1 MALVYVYAHGSPWL
15 VYSYVRTLL
24 SAWVLPAAA
33 EGPNR
38 ICTPSERHHPV
49 AASKPHQTSSL
60 VSVFTSEGNRL
71 AGRRR
76 ASPGARSHRS
86 GRRARG
92 RDRRGARR
100 LWRTMSGCDCTDC
113 SEFNRPHCRRASL
126 RARLCPWPAG
136 STRFEPDPRLPL
148 PGECVS
154 SARICR
160 WRVRISRVSAS
171 LLSQLQ
177 GGLAGPFRSQR
188 SQSSTYCRRL
198 GLFFLALELFLPLL
212 AAGAGAGASGSVL
225 MPTLSGLS
233 PMATRSPGVG
243 LRSVGGSGVVPS

>member
-1 MALVYVYAHGSPWL
+1 MLIVPDCGIDRKRIICSPLPALLCCSNKTFRSLCVCAAMALVYVYAHGSPWL

-49 AASKPHQTSSL
+49 AASKPHPSSSL

-100 LWRTMSGCDCTDC
+100 LWRTMSGCDVTALIVDSIDHTAGVRLCAPAYAHGQ
-113 SEFNRPHCRRASL
+113 RGQRASSL
-126 RARLCPWPAG
+126 LILDCLCP
-136 STRFEPDPRLPL
+136 
-148 PGECVS
+148 
-154 SARICR
+154 
-160 WRVRISRVSAS
+160 RVR
-171 LLSQLQ
+171 
-177 GGLAGPFRSQR
+177 
-188 SQSSTYCRRL
+188 
-198 GLFFLALELFLPLL
+198 
-212 AAGAGAGASGSVL
+212 
-225 MPTLSGLS
+225 
-233 PMATRSPGVG
+233 
-243 LRSVGGSGVVPS
+243 

>member
-1 MALVYVYAHGSPWL
+1 MLCCSNKTFRSLCVCAAMALVYVYAHGSPWL
-15 VYSYVRTLL
+15 VYPYVRTLL

-113 SEFNRPHCRRASL
+113 SKFNRPLQACVF
-126 RARLCPWPAG
+126 ARPLMPMAAAG

-148 PGECVS
+148 SGECV
-154 SARICR
+154 
-160 WRVRISRVSAS
+160 RVLA
-171 LLSQLQ
+171 QL
-177 GGLAGPFRSQR
+177 GFTG
-188 SQSSTYCRRL
+188 
-198 GLFFLALELFLPLL
+198 
-212 AAGAGAGASGSVL
+212 GASGFQGAVR
-225 MPTLSGLS
+225 
-233 PMATRSPGVG
+233 RSSASCREG
-243 LRSVGGSGVVPS
+243 